1 MPFAFR
7 KTHTS
12 SIIWKFQ
19 HCAAMT
25 FGQNFLLM
33 ENENFRRPEQKSRPT
48 GGLEDGCPTVTF
60 NVYLV
65 YAQMHIDERCACFF
79 SRAGVL
85 RCLQAS

>member
-19 HCAAMT
+19 HCAAMI

-33 ENENFRRPEQKSRPT
+33 ENETAPPGDVGSVAGLGPAIAAATMGWMHLQV
-48 GGLEDGCPTVTF
+48 GG
-60 NVYLV
+60 
-65 YAQMHIDERCACFF
+65 
-79 SRAGVL
+79 
-85 RCLQAS
+85 